1 MGKEIIYGVVDK
13 NGTCD
18 SYVGFFKNEEDS
30 IKELNNQM
38 TVLKYECGI
47 KNLSVVGDKVVET
60 INGKDFVKF
69 AVHRY
74 VLR

>member
-1 MGKEIIYGVVDK
+1 MEKEIIYGVVDK

-47 KNLSVVGDKVVET
+47 KNLSIVGDKVVET

>member
-1 MGKEIIYGVVDK
+1 MEKEIIYGVVDK

>member
-1 MGKEIIYGVVDK
+1 
-13 NGTCD
+13 
-18 SYVGFFKNEEDS
+18 
-30 IKELNNQM
+30 M